1 MAVAPVNER
10 GEVDTRRIVI
20 AYAGTNFSDSNDRN
34 TDFQNVIMGLPVVT
48 IKNYF
53 FNIPEVELNQIET
66 ALYFAKKIKEKY
78 PNSLIDSTGHSLG
91 GYLAMVVA
99 IRNRWTTLDKLTKDT
114 IIRTFGSL
122 EPAKF
127 VSRQLQPIQEEYL
140 EKIMKLEETFTG
152 QVLRIQSESDL
163 LTMVASALKGKYIGR
178 EYFLT
183 NAGTHSL
190 SEIIDSEDA
199 RKEIEKITNQIL
211 FQKVN
216 IDIDGDGEI
225 DVRLKMKNKN
235 LM

>member
-122 EPAKF
+122 ESAKF

-152 QVLRIQSESDL
+152 QVLRIQSETDL
-163 LTMVASALKGKYIGR
+163 LTMVAYALKGKYIGR

-190 SEIIDSEDA
+190 TEIIDSEDA

-216 IDIDGDGEI
+216 IDIDGDGKI